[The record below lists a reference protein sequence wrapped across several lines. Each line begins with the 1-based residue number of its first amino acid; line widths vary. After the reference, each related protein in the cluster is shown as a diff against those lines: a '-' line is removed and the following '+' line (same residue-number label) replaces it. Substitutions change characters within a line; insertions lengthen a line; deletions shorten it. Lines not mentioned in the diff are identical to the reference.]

1 MVTIKRYPNRR
12 LYDSQLSSYIT
23 LGDIA
28 ERVRRAEDFR
38 VIDAKSGQD
47 LTRRVLTQVVLE
59 EARQGE
65 AGPPV
70 EFLRHLILASDPD
83 KQSFLNWYL
92 GQALEAYGRMQ
103 ADWKT
108 SAPEVPLAPR
118 RASSDQTDTQAVETS
133 EPKAGQSSS
142 SPGNLLDEMNE
153 LRRRMAEMEQR
164 LKQP

>member
-38 VIDAKSGQD
+38 VIDAKSGED

-59 EARQGE
+59 QARQGE

-103 ADWKT
+103 TDW
-108 SAPEVPLAPR
+108 SGSSPEAPPAPR
-118 RASSDQTDTQAVETS
+118 RAPSDPAAIHAAEPQPNAPAPSGSS
-133 EPKAGQSSS
+133 
-142 SPGNLLDEMNE
+142 GNLLDEMNE
-153 LRRRMAEMEQR
+153 LRRRMEEMEQR
-164 LKQP
+164 LKEP